1 MIAVAVTMLVTIPLY
16 LRFFGAER
24 YGILA
29 TVWVFFGYFSVL
41 DFGMGPA
48 IVNMLSQPDR
58 QDGKAASGVFWT
70 AITLNL
76 GVGVVLAGMVM
87 AAVALTQVLGAFEVS
102 PISAE
107 LLQALPWLLLLLP
120 ISLVY
125 PILVGALDA
134 RRLFGLANANQ
145 VLATIAGQA
154 LPLIAVAVMKPTLT
168 VAIAGS
174 VLGRVVS
181 AGGLLFF
188 CVRKL
193 ELTKP
198 RFEPRLVRK
207 LLSFGGW
214 VALTSGT
221 GLILDTAD
229 RLVIASLLGGVA
241 AAWYT
246 IAYNVV
252 TRARVLPQAI
262 ARVLYPQVSANPTGA
277 MHVLIGSA
285 RVLTLILVPA
295 LAIGMVLI
303 DPLCRLWI
311 GESATKA
318 VVPIARIMMLG
329 VYLNCIAY
337 VPLVALQARG
347 DPDRLAKIHVMETPV
362 FLIVIYLST
371 KFYGVT
377 GAAIA
382 WSVRLLIDTVIL
394 LWVAELKRV
403 LYVDALLYM
412 VVLLSSFAI
421 ASMMLLGLWVQV
433 GATFVVLVTWMVV
446 DTVIAGRTPESVTVL
461 TLGSWARARFA
472 LVWSRSKL

>member
-1 MIAVAVTMLVTIPLY
+1 VYA
-16 LRFFGAER
+16 
-24 YGILA
+24 
-29 TVWVFFGYFSVL
+29 S
-41 DFGMGPA
+41 
-48 IVNMLSQPDR
+48 LS
-58 QDGKAASGVFWT
+58 
-70 AITLNL
+70 
-76 GVGVVLAGMVM
+76 
-87 AAVALTQVLGAFEVS
+87 
-102 PISAE
+102 
-107 LLQALPWLLLLLP
+107 LP
-120 ISLVY
+120 S
-125 PILVGALDA
+125 
-134 RRLFGLANANQ
+134 
-145 VLATIAGQA
+145 
-154 LPLIAVAVMKPTLT
+154 
-168 VAIAGS
+168 
-174 VLGRVVS
+174 
-181 AGGLLFF
+181 
-188 CVRKL
+188 
-193 ELTKP
+193 
-198 RFEPRLVRK
+198 
-207 LLSFGGW
+207 
-214 VALTSGT
+214 SGT

-362 FLIVIYLST
+362 FLIVIYFST
-371 KFYGVT
+371 EFYGVT

-421 ASMMLLGLWVQV
+421 ASSMLLGLWVQV